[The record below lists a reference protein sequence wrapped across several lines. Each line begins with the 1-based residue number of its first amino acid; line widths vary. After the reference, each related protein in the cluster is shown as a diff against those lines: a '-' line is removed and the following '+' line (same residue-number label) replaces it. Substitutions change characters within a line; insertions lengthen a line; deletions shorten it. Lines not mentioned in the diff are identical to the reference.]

1 MQRARGCRSLSAAKM
16 SWFRLQRAPS
26 RPDAS
31 PREGLGEVLADVRR
45 VPVRTSRMITDVL
58 SGGYRSTFRGL
69 GVEFSEVREY
79 VEGDD
84 PRMVDWNVTARVG
97 RPFIKRFVEERER
110 TLLFVP
116 DLSSSMAGGLG
127 AWSLRQAA
135 SRYCAMLGL
144 MANNNRDRVGLVAG
158 SRFVLPQPG
167 GGHVLRVLDDCVRQ
181 PFEPPGRLA
190 ERVATA
196 TARVRRRAVLFVL
209 SDFLTPGYE
218 HALAL
223 AGRRHDV
230 VAVRLL
236 PRELVDPPRRL
247 LRAVAPAASG
257 TAAQEQLCDF
267 ADEGFRRA
275 WFDRVAA
282 WRARHDDVIGRAG
295 VDGVDVEVPQA
306 KDIQA
311 LAAPLLRFFRRREAR
326 R

>member
-1 MQRARGCRSLSAAKM
+1 M
-16 SWFRLQRAPS
+16 SWLRPQGLLPELDAADAERLG
-26 RPDAS
+26 D
-31 PREGLGEVLADVRR
+31 VLAEVRR
-45 VPVRTSRMITDVL
+45 VEVRSGRMITDVL

-69 GVEFSEVREY
+69 GVEFAEVREY

-116 DLSSSMAGGLG
+116 DQSTTMAYGLG
-127 AWSLRQAA
+127 AWSPRQVA

-144 MANNNRDRVGLVAG
+144 MAIDNHDRVGLVAG
-158 SRFVLPQPG
+158 DRFVLPQPG
-167 GGHVLRVLDDCVRQ
+167 GGHVLRVLGDCLRQ

-190 ERVATA
+190 ERLATPSS
-196 TARVRRRAVLFVL
+196 RVRRRAVVFVL

-218 HALAL
+218 HALTL
-223 AGRRHDV
+223 AGQRHDV

-236 PRELVDPPRRL
+236 PRELVDPPRRQI
-247 LRAVAPAASG
+247 RAVVPGDVGAH
-257 TAAQEQLCDF
+257 ERLCDF
-267 ADEGFRRA
+267 ADEGFRAA
-275 WFDRVAA
+275 WFERVAA
-282 WRARHDDVIGRAG
+282 WRAEHDDVLGRAG
-295 VDGVDVEVPQA
+295 VDGIDVEVPATQ
-306 KDIQA
+306 DIPA